1 MKLVGI
7 AGSVADHSYNRMLL
21 KFIANHFSDT
31 VDLEILDINDVPM
44 FNQSDDQTD
53 SEPIAYLTRKI
64 SQADGVI
71 IATPEHNHTL
81 TASLKSV
88 IEWLSFNVHPFS
100 DKPVMI
106 VGASYYDQGSS
117 RAQLMLRQ
125 ILESPGV
132 NAIVMPGNEF
142 LLADVKQAFDEN
154 DNLKDANT
162 VKFLG
167 STLDKFVKFVRVIN
181 MLNEPQPTSAEDEDL
196 TASSKIDTT
205 IEGVDMGADD
215 WVEQAAK
222 KVNAVDGDTYV
233 KLDRGLLT
241 VDQLNAFLN
250 SMPIELT
257 YADSNNQFIYYNHM
271 LPADKMLAPRT
282 PAQAGDPMSMVH
294 PARAVKHVKEV
305 IHMLR
310 TGQTDEVK
318 MPVPGNGPDKYILHS
333 YRAMR
338 DSENK
343 YLGINEY
350 VEDLMPMIK
359 WYLAKTGQKLVDDP
373 DAVTG
378 ASVKGAD
385 ASTGASSADEQ
396 TVAPAAAPAT
406 PETDASTGASEDEE
420 GPTSVASAEPTS
432 ASTETAAD
440 SEPDDVTGA
449 SEDE

>member
-1 MKLVGI
+1 
-7 AGSVADHSYNRMLL
+7 
-21 KFIANHFSDT
+21 HFSDT

-44 FNQSDDQTD
+44 FNQSDDQTN
-53 SEPIAYLTRKI
+53 SEPVAYLSRKI

-154 DNLKDANT
+154 NNLKDAGT

-167 STLDKFVKFVRVIN
+167 STLQKFVKFVKVIN
-181 MLNEPQPTSAEDEDL
+181 SLNEPQPTSAEDEDL

-222 KVNAVDGDTYV
+222 KVDAVDGDTYV
-233 KLDRGLLT
+233 KLDRGILT
-241 VDQLNAFLN
+241 VNQLDAFLN

-257 YADSNNQFIYYNHM
+257 YADSNNQFIYYNHA
-271 LPADKMLAPRT
+271 LPAKEMLAPRT
-282 PAQAGDPMSMVH
+282 PDQAGDPMSMVH

-318 MPVPGNGPDKYILHS
+318 MPVPGNGPDKYVLHS

-359 WYLAKTGQKLVDDP
+359 WYLSKTGQKLVADP
-373 DAVTG
+373 DAVSG
-378 ASVKGAD
+378 ASEKDSD
-385 ASTGASSADEQ
+385 ASTGASSASDE
-396 TVAPAAAPAT
+396 TPAATPQQPAA
-406 PETDASTGASEDEE
+406 PETDASTGASEDDDQSAAATTAT
-420 GPTSVASAEPTS
+420 PTPAEVKPDT
-432 ASTETAAD
+432 
-440 SEPDDVTGA
+440 EPDDVTGA
-449 SEDE
+449 SEDD